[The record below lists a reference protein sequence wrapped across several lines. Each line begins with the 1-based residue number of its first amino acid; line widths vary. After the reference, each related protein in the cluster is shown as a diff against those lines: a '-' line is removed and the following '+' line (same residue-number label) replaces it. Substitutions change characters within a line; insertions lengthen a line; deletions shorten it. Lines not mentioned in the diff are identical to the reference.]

1 MTARTFGAI
10 APWVLAP
17 AAGLLLAPGPAQT
30 TLASAV
36 TTPAEVSAA
45 TAMTA
50 APPATTPT
58 ATTADP
64 GQADDNFPYSAKFAL
79 ARIRFDVPMQFGLG
93 GNGPPWAHDFPR
105 AETNLMRI
113 VEATTSIN
121 LYQGGGNIFTL
132 DDPELFR
139 YPVAYLVEPGFWRPT
154 DVEVSRLREYLLK
167 GGFMI
172 VDDFRGDHIYNF
184 DAQMRRILP
193 DFKFE
198 VLDTSDPIFDSFFG
212 IESLDFEA
220 PYGGLDPVYLG
231 IYENGDTSQRL
242 MAIVNYNNDIG
253 DYWEWSD
260 AGIIPIDLSNEAFKL
275 GVNYLVYGL
284 TH

>member
-1 MTARTFGAI
+1 MTVRILGAI
-10 APWVLAP
+10 APWVLVP
-17 AAGLLLAPGPAQT
+17 AAGVLLASWP
-30 TLASAV
+30 SALENGSV
-36 TTPAEVSAA
+36 AA
-45 TAMTA
+45 TAVVTS
-50 APPATTPT
+50 APNPS
-58 ATTADP
+58 ADS

-79 ARIRFDVPMQFGLG
+79 ARIRFDVPMQFGGG
-93 GNGPPWAHDFPR
+93 GNEPPWAHDFPR

-121 LYQGGGNIFTL
+121 LYQNGGNIFAL

-154 DVEVSRLREYLLK
+154 EVEVVRLREYLHK
-167 GGFMI
+167 GGFLI
-172 VDDFRGDHIYNF
+172 IDDFRGDHIYNL
-184 DAQMRRILP
+184 DAQMRRVLP
-193 DFKFE
+193 GFKFE
-198 VLDTSDPIFDSFFG
+198 VLDVSEPIFDSFFS

-231 IYENGDTSQRL
+231 IYEDGDTSERL
-242 MAIVNYNNDIG
+242 MVVINYNNDIG